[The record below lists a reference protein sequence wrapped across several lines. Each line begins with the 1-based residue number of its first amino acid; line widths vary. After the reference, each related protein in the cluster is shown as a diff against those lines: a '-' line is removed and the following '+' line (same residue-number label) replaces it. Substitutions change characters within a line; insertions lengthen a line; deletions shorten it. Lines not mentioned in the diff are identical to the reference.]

1 MLSNLLPKV
10 LRRQVHHYKRRK
22 QLCKMSFS
30 SSQSE
35 SGNPLI
41 GVCQLTCT
49 ADKKQNF
56 QMAESLIKRASS
68 RGAKMIFLPEAA
80 DYIGETKSQSIE
92 LAETLEGETIS
103 RYRDLARE
111 ESIWLSLGGFHQRS
125 KEEKDSRV
133 LNTHVIIDSQG
144 QIKDTYSKTHLFDL
158 DLVGRVRL
166 CESDYTIPGKG
177 VTPPVKTPVGN
188 VGMEIC
194 YDLRFPE
201 LSLVLAQ
208 QGADIL
214 TFPSA
219 FTVTTGMAHWEVLLR
234 SRAIETQCY
243 VVAAAQTGKHNNK
256 RSSYGHSMVID
267 PWGTVV
273 AQCSDGVDV
282 CFAEINLNHLR
293 KIREEMPVM
302 SHRRPDLYGVLQSYS
317 KGDIDGTPHYQF
329 GQHAVGCGQ
338 VFYKTALSFAFVN
351 IKPVFGAYVLVSS
364 LRPVK
369 RFSDLT
375 QAELADLSLC
385 VQKVSRVVEKHFNGT
400 SVTIAVQ
407 DGADAGQTVE
417 HVHVHILPR
426 KPADIPNNDDIYRE
440 LAHHDEDMTSN
451 LRTEEEMNHEA
462 AALRPYFL

>member
-1 MLSNLLPKV
+1 MLSKLLRPV
-10 LRRQVHHYKRRK
+10 LCHYPRYKGRQLLYRM
-22 QLCKMSFS
+22 LTS
-30 SSQSE
+30 SSQPDSR
-35 SGNPLI
+35 NPLI

-49 ADKKQNF
+49 ADKRQNF
-56 QMAESLIKRASS
+56 QTAKSLIERASS

-80 DYIGETKSQSIE
+80 DYIGESKSQSIE

-103 RYRDLARE
+103 KYRELAQRE
-111 ESIWLSLGGFHQRS
+111 SVWLSVGGFHQKS
-125 KEEKDSRV
+125 EEEKDSRV
-133 LNTHVIIDSQG
+133 LNTHVIIDDQG
-144 QIKDTYSKTHLFDL
+144 QVRDTYSKTHLFDL
-158 DLVGRVRL
+158 DLEGRVRL
-166 CESDYTIPGKG
+166 CESDYTIPGKR
-177 VTPPVKTPVGN
+177 VTSPVKTSVGN

-243 VVAAAQTGKHNNK
+243 VVAAAQSGKHNSK

-267 PWGTVV
+267 PWGTVI

-282 CFAEINLNHLR
+282 CFAEINLDYIQ
-293 KIREEMPVM
+293 KIREEMPVTK
-302 SHRRPDLYGVLQSYS
+302 HRRPDLYGVLQHHS
-317 KGDIDGTPHYQF
+317 KGHIDETPHYQF
-329 GQHAVGCGQ
+329 GQHSVGCQQ

-351 IKPVFGAYVLVSS
+351 IKPVLPGHVLVSS
-364 LRPVK
+364 LRPAK

-375 QAELADLSLC
+375 PAELADLSLC
-385 VQKVSRVVEKHFNGT
+385 VQKVCGAVEKHFCGT
-400 SVTIAVQ
+400 SVTIAIQ
-407 DGADAGQTVE
+407 DGPDSGQTVE

-426 KPADIPNNDDIYRE
+426 KPGDLPNNDDIYRE
-440 LAHHDEDMTSN
+440 LAHHDKDIKSSERRS
-451 LRTEEEMNHEA
+451 EEEMNREA
-462 AALRPYFL
+462 ASLRPYFL